1 MFDLEQSMAEW
12 RKQMLVAGIKSPEPL
27 EELENHLR
35 EDIERQMK
43 SGLSGHRAFASA
55 VQKVGPANTLNTE
68 FKRAGDSLILR
79 LVQLTGI
86 ACAAIAGVFF
96 LWLLANLL
104 VIRATG
110 LTERILGLIAVAFVV
125 SSWSHGHKFLPVI
138 RNHRARA
145 GIGFACCLASIGEMV
160 VFIKFVL
167 PSFLDVPARS
177 DLPVGRILLAF
188 LAACGVMAILAGLVH
203 GLEKAAH
210 QSNQQYV

>member
-1 MFDLEQSMAEW
+1 MFNLEQSIAEW
-12 RKQMLVAGIKSPEPL
+12 REQMLAAGIKFPQPL

-43 SGLSGHRAFASA
+43 SGLSGQQVFASA
-55 VQKVGPANTLNTE
+55 VQKVGPANALKTE
-68 FKRAGDSLILR
+68 FKRAGHSIPMR

-96 LWLLANLL
+96 LWILANLL
-104 VIRATG
+104 VIREAG
-110 LTERILGLIAVAFVV
+110 LAERILGLIAVAFVV

-138 RNHRARA
+138 RDLHARA
-145 GIGFACCLASIGEMV
+145 SIGFACCLASIGEMV

-177 DLPVGRILLAF
+177 DLPVGRLLLAF

-203 GLEKAAH
+203 GLEKAAR